1 MEDDLIASLDIIE
14 PPRKKFKR
22 LVHQDQPP
30 QSQTRRVS
38 KRLYHPR
45 CIKNIPREILN
56 EILDYLDT
64 QTIYFLTITCHHFK
78 ESNLWDSIATLDATE
93 SVRVPIHQIVY
104 SIDSNRLTKLRFQL
118 APAISRSYLAA
129 ILQFTNVMS
138 LDINTNYTSKS
149 MVESMVNLLLN
160 FPLLRD
166 LTTTNVKLIKL
177 FKGKYLTKLEIS
189 PSNDFDISSIRK
201 FKQLQVLK
209 ISYVSDL
216 TNADSLSQLTR
227 LTSLILLKISDI
239 SESNFKAICRHTQLK
254 HLEMIGIHELYP
266 PTSISSLRNLTTLK
280 LEWDN
285 RVNWTE
291 TLAPLTA
298 LQHISLVAIRGNYFS
313 PSLCSTL
320 THLQTFRFVD
330 DPESHIFQLT
340 SLQSLKMIAS
350 NDPSIYVKLRELQ
363 RLTRLTL
370 WFEPD
375 NNKMEVPYWTVLT
388 QLLCLIFEHTESI
401 DRKLCKQ
408 TKNRMPSV
416 LVKWSKPPLRYH

>member
-1 MEDDLIASLDIIE
+1 
-14 PPRKKFKR
+14 
-22 LVHQDQPP
+22 
-30 QSQTRRVS
+30 
-38 KRLYHPR
+38 
-45 CIKNIPREILN
+45 LN

-78 ESNLWDSIATLDATE
+78 ASDLWGSITKLDALR
-93 SVRVPIHQIVY
+93 SVHVPIYQIVG
-104 SIDSNRLTKLRFQL
+104 SIDRNRLTKLRFRVD
-118 APAISRSYLAA
+118 AAINHNYLATM
-129 ILQFTNVMS
+129 LQFTNILS
-138 LDINTNYTSKS
+138 LAINTRNTPKS
-149 MVESMVNLLLN
+149 TAVNLLLY
-160 FPLLRD
+160 FPLLRY
-166 LTTTNVKLIKL
+166 LTTTNVKLIKR

-189 PSNDFDISSIRK
+189 PANDFDISSIRK
-201 FKQLQVLK
+201 FKQLEVLT
-209 ISYVSDL
+209 ISYLSDL

-254 HLEMIGIHELYP
+254 HSEMIGIHELYP

-363 RLTRLTL
+363 RLTRLSL

-388 QLLCLIFEHTESI
+388 
-401 DRKLCKQ
+401 
-408 TKNRMPSV
+408 
-416 LVKWSKPPLRYH
+416 